1 MAFFP
6 EKYTVKD
13 QISTDRAQMKQE
25 IGKTPFLPPAKEIYI
40 NVLVLQFNLFLELL
54 IFGKI

>member
-1 MAFFP
+1 MA
-6 EKYTVKD
+6 ETL
-13 QISTDRAQMKQE
+13 QGEMKQE
-25 IGKTPFLPPAKEIYI
+25 TRKTPFLPPANEIYK

>member
-1 MAFFP
+1 MA
-6 EKYTVKD
+6 ETL
-13 QISTDRAQMKQE
+13 RGEMKQE

-40 NVLVLQFNLFLELL
+40 NVLVLQFNLFLEIL